1 MRNNRGGGGII
12 NEEER
17 REQRRTA
24 ARGHEGTS
32 REELCKRGIVM
43 GEAKRGGR
51 DKGWVRGRVGG
62 PQGLLALI
70 GPQALG
76 HAATT
81 SKVRYTSSTAGKCR
95 PKWERAAGH
104 KEEERKR
111 GRGRW

>member
-1 MRNNRGGGGII
+1 MRRRGGS
-12 NEEER
+12 
-17 REQRRTA
+17 
-24 ARGHEGTS
+24 RGAQQQEGTS

-104 KEEERKR
+104 REEERKR
-111 GRGRW
+111 DRGRW